1 LLQRLILARPDD
13 PIQYLID
20 YLKLEI
26 SHVPVIYIFGPPC
39 SGKRTLGNYI
49 SKSLNCVHI
58 SSENVKNLE
67 GLYAIDDSESYEP
80 CPSPYYLA
88 ITLKKRLL
96 QQDCETRG
104 YVLTGFPET
113 EEQAKALQFEG
124 IYPDIVLVLDTQDCV
139 LIERADGE
147 LIDPETGDTYH
158 AIFNPASDPKIAAR
172 LERAPGTSPEE
183 MKASLRE
190 YHHHFVALKNI
201 YGDLMTTIN
210 TDQPLTD
217 VFSQALCRLNRPPRT
232 VAMWTPRVVLLGYS
246 GCGRKTMAQM
256 LAKKYELVSVHCGT
270 LIRTEVLKGS
280 KLGRA
285 MSTYTEA
292 RLPVPDP
299 MVIKMLKLRL
309 TEVDCTLKGWVL
321 YGFPRSWIQAEL
333 LDSADLE
340 PNRIIVLNIPHS
352 EAAVRLT
359 GRRVD
364 AVTGETY
371 HLCHKPPPEGLMD
384 QPKRIGIRPRTSDC
398 EISTKLSRFAAQRDE
413 LMKFYGSRLSQVN
426 ADRDIPTVFESVEA
440 AITKPLPYQ
449 TDS

>member
-1 LLQRLILARPDD
+1 M
-13 PIQYLID
+13 
-20 YLKLEI
+20 
-26 SHVPVIYIFGPPC
+26 S
-39 SGKRTLGNYI
+39 
-49 SKSLNCVHI
+49 
-58 SSENVKNLE
+58 
-67 GLYAIDDSESYEP
+67 
-80 CPSPYYLA
+80 
-88 ITLKKRLL
+88 LKKRLL

-124 IYPDIVLVLDTQDCV
+124 IFPDIVRMNIFSFLKLLIVVLDTQDCV
-139 LIERADGE
+139 LIERAAGE

-158 AIFNPASDPKIAAR
+158 AIFNPAPDPKMAAR

-183 MKASLRE
+183 MKASLKE

-201 YGDLMTTIN
+201 YGDLMTSIN

-246 GCGRKTMAQM
+246 GSGRKTMARM
-256 LAKKYELVSVHCGT
+256 LAKKYDLVPVHCGT

-280 KLGRA
+280 KLGLA

-299 MVIKMLKLRL
+299 MVIKLLKLRL

-352 EAAVRLT
+352 ETAVRLT

-371 HLCHKPPPEGLMD
+371 HLCQNPPPEDLVD
-384 QPKRIGIRPRTSDC
+384 QPKRIGIRPRTSEC
-398 EISTKLSRFAAQRDE
+398 EISTKLSRFAAQRGE
-413 LMKFYGSRLSQVN
+413 LMKFYGSRVTQVN
-426 ADRDIPTVFESVEA
+426 ADREIPTVFESVEA
-440 AITKPLPYQ
+440 AITKPPPYKS
-449 TDS
+449 DS